1 MREIIQSN
9 FNINHLELIFLLLI
23 TPTKDDNILID
34 EVIRFY
40 NTAKEYYK
48 IKDIAHFLKL
58 AVSTVYNFNVL
69 LKKNDYNINPIIRN
83 NIVYQ
88 RLGLLYQL
96 INEVHKDEK

>member
-1 MREIIQSN
+1 MQEIIQSN
-9 FNINHLELIFLLLI
+9 FNVNHIELIFLLLI
-23 TPTKDDNILID
+23 TQEMDDNILID

-40 NTAKEYYK
+40 NTAREYYK

-58 AVSTVYNFNVL
+58 AASTVYNFNVL

-96 INEVHKDEK
+96 INEVG

>member
-9 FNINHLELIFLLLI
+9 FNVNHIELIFLLLI
-23 TPTKDDNILID
+23 TQKMDDNILID

-40 NTAKEYYK
+40 NTAKEYYR

-58 AVSTVYNFNVL
+58 AASTVYNFNVL
-69 LKKNDYNINPIIRN
+69 LKKNDYNINPIIQK

-96 INEVHKDEK
+96 INEVYIDEK